1 MLGELQTRTPRWL
14 AKHRFMSIVTRN
26 ITAEADVELPRRVCR
41 HALLFPLKVCRV
53 IQLRTSRPLVVRP
66 GGDRRHSQRSPGAR
80 KRVASR
86 RAQRGLR
93 PCAEAAAPGPRPR
106 RGAMASANNQF
117 SSHEDFRR
125 AKELEEARKAGLA
138 PAALDEEGKE
148 INPHIP
154 QYMASA
160 PWYLN
165 SDHPSLKHQ
174 KDWRQH
180 ADDDMSMGYDR
191 GKKVFQAAKYRK
203 GACQKC
209 ALRGARQHSQ
219 PQPSSCVVT
228 ATSCP
233 RCVERADRRAGGL
246 DLHTHRKLYRHPT
259 HRRCL

>member
-1 MLGELQTRTPRWL
+1 
-14 AKHRFMSIVTRN
+14 
-26 ITAEADVELPRRVCR
+26 
-41 HALLFPLKVCRV
+41 
-53 IQLRTSRPLVVRP
+53 
-66 GGDRRHSQRSPGAR
+66 
-80 KRVASR
+80 
-86 RAQRGLR
+86 
-93 PCAEAAAPGPRPR
+93 
-106 RGAMASANNQF
+106 MASANNQF

-209 ALRGARQHSQ
+209 ASRLSLPPTRLRG
-219 PQPSSCVVT
+219 C
-228 ATSCP
+228 
-233 RCVERADRRAGGL
+233 EL
-246 DLHTHRKLYRHPT
+246 D
-259 HRRCL
+259 